1 MSITTK
7 NTTLITNIKNEKLEK
22 NKYKIEFEIKH
33 AQKKQKNKKYKT
45 NKNMKNVY
53 YIRKMIKKTCT

>member
-33 AQKKQKNKKYKT
+33 A
-45 NKNMKNVY
+45 
-53 YIRKMIKKTCT
+53 